1 MIDIGTKIAD
11 EVGDLIRDA
20 RLIELQPLHV
30 NPSEAERVKAV
41 MAQYTDHRVLVL
53 SNCGYRGPGGT
64 YWTANPRKSSDDD
77 LARELAAHHP
87 GDRLVLNG
95 QVYIVP
101 TDA

>member
-1 MIDIGTKIAD
+1 MTASVATVQAI
-11 EVGDLIRDA
+11 
-20 RLIELQPLHV
+20 
-30 NPSEAERVKAV
+30 
-41 MAQYTDHRVLVL
+41 TDG